1 MDTRYTIKNFRKFN
15 QEGATVRFSP
25 ITILTGAN
33 SSGKSSIVKSLVVF
47 ESYLSQVVDHFRKTN
62 EFSPDLYSL
71 DFSNSL
77 LGLGRFVKSFNRS
90 AENESKMSF
99 EYSVMSRLLGEEMFV
114 EYSFIEDKQDKLDN
128 GKLSDVII
136 YNSDREVILHI
147 DYTSPQGII
156 KVERLINWKKPFLN
170 FSIYS
175 IKCSCEFRLNLAN
188 KINKNKL
195 EAIRMELLDVD
206 KIPFT
211 ATGQEESMYKFWLET
226 NGYVTNGYGTS
237 FPYTYKSYDTIKS
250 IIADCQFFDPML
262 GENIAP
268 DSILDMS
275 IARYFEFTLHSIRSS
290 SIGDNSELSRKLA
303 LCHIDRNSE
312 LSMAV
317 SIDNAFSYFIEEVF
331 KEILLPSFVA
341 KIKYVGSSRI
351 VLKRLYFIDD
361 NSNDFGELFR
371 KYLAIEKN
379 AQKTSPSDYIQS
391 FDYYPGLFMKKW
403 LRKFDV
409 AYDIEIQTNRE
420 GQGIEVRLFDTID
433 DKEGHLLAD
442 EGYGITQLLALLLN
456 IEVAMFEHKN
466 LTLTVEEPE
475 VHLHPKYQSLLADML
490 LDAYKSNVHFI
501 IETHSEYLIRRS
513 QVLVSQMGFETN
525 EESDNKSPFRTI
537 YVPEEGSPYNLFY
550 RKDGKFAESFGPG
563 FFDEASRLMFEIL

>member
-62 EFSPDLYSL
+62 EFRPDLYSL

-147 DYTSPQGII
+147 DYTSPQRII

-175 IKCSCEFRLNLAN
+175 IKCSCEFKLNLAN
-188 KINKNKL
+188 KIHKNEL

-211 ATGQEESMYKFWLET
+211 ATGQEESMYKFWFE
-226 NGYVTNGYGTS
+226 TNGYGTS
-237 FPYTYKSYDTIKS
+237 FPYTYKNYDTIKS

-275 IARYFEFTLHSIRSS
+275 IAQCIECILQS
-290 SIGDNSELSRKLA
+290 SIGYDSELRRKLA

-317 SIDNAFSYFIEEVF
+317 SIDDAFYYFIANVF

-351 VLKRLYFIDD
+351 VLKRLYFLDD

-371 KYLAIEKN
+371 KYLTIEKN
-379 AQKTSPSDYIQS
+379 AQKMSPSDYIQS
-391 FDYYPGLFMKKW
+391 FDYYPGHFMKKW

-456 IEVAMFEHKN
+456 IEVAMFENKT

-490 LDAYKSNVHFI
+490 LDACKNNVHFI
-501 IETHSEYLIRRS
+501 VETHSEYLIRRS

-537 YVPEEGSPYNLFY
+537 YVPEEGRPYNLFY